1 MVNTNKH
8 KNPTD
13 MSEGTI
19 VDGRQGSGLV
29 LWLKQNNSMHTTT
42 HEHQQI
48 IEQHAQ
54 ELTPQEFSICKH
66 DTRDATMDPHHWDY

>member
-1 MVNTNKH
+1 
-8 KNPTD
+8 

-29 LWLKQNNSMHTTT
+29 LGLKQNNNMHTTT
-42 HEHQQI
+42 YEQQQI

-54 ELTPQEFSICKH
+54 ELTPKEYSKCKH
-66 DTRDATMDPHHWDY
+66 VLLKTPPHTSSMHRIMRCSSP

>member
-1 MVNTNKH
+1 MINTHKH

-29 LWLKQNNSMHTTT
+29 LGLTQNNNMHTTT
-42 HEHQQI
+42 YEQQQI
-48 IEQHAQ
+48 IEHCAQ
-54 ELTPQEFSICKH
+54 ELTPEEYSKCKH
-66 DTRDATMDPHHWDY
+66 VFFPETPTHK